1 MSILPAQPR
10 ILPRQL
16 QGPHAEALAC
26 RFLQRQGLRLITR
39 NYRCRQG
46 EIDLIMQ
53 DQDNLVFVEVRYR
66 RQSRYGSGLESVTQ
80 RKQRRIVH
88 CAAHYLHCHPQA
100 ARYAARFDVVALGP
114 DTDGGSSNTRI
125 EWIRNA
131 FDAF

>member
-1 MSILPAQPR
+1 MSILPTQPKALR
-10 ILPRQL
+10 
-16 QGPHAEALAC
+16 GAHAEDLAC
-26 RFLQRQGLRLITR
+26 RFLLRQGLRLLAR

-53 DQDNLVFVEVRYR
+53 DRDNLVFVEVRYR
-66 RQSRYGSGLESVTQ
+66 RQSRYGSGLESVTH

-100 ARYAARFDVVALGP
+100 ARQAARFDVVALGP
-114 DTDGGSSNTRI
+114 DTDGRMSDTGI